1 MADIVDHNDHSG
13 SGAFSGKEKITEL
26 LNRRHKERE
35 IQIQAAK
42 LERQKDADETEAIQY
57 FEASFEEK
65 LKLIRDRL
73 EAVTGSDSKAQVFA
87 EVQNEIYDLQRY
99 LSTSTFF
106 LHEYKIKVCQNAI
119 NEVCKKL
126 DTLKNELIP
135 KKKFGF
141 KSKKT
146 VKINQDG
153 KDTMDKIG
161 TGADCEEG
169 DRMKWTFSNRKNELV
184 ILPRAM
190 VDDQTVTATNL
201 TDCIVRL
208 KGHSG
213 SLQFSKL
220 QNCLVICGPTSRSIF
235 LDDCTNCKFVVACQ
249 QLRCHRSKN
258 CDLYLKVTS
267 RAIIEDC
274 TRIQVAQYNNY
285 YDELQSDLI
294 KSGLDSEV
302 NNWNELD
309 DFNWLAT
316 DKPSP
321 NWSILDLDQT
331 ITDWNRYQEQF
342 KLNHTLC
349 ETIE

>member
-1 MADIVDHNDHSG
+1 MAEIVDPSDHTSSG
-13 SGAFSGKEKITEL
+13 FSGKEKITEI

-35 IQIQAAK
+35 IHIQAAK
-42 LERQKDADETEAIQY
+42 AERQKDADETEAIQY
-57 FEASFEEK
+57 FDSSFEQK
-65 LKLIRDRL
+65 VQLIRDSL
-73 EAVTGSDSKAQVFA
+73 DTVSNSDSKARIFA

-106 LHEYKIKVCQNAI
+106 LSEYKIKICQNTI
-119 NEVCKKL
+119 GELGKKL
-126 DTLKNELIP
+126 DHLKNELIP

-141 KSKKT
+141 KSKKI
-146 VKINQDG
+146 VKTNHDG
-153 KDTMDKIG
+153 KDTIDKIG
-161 TGADCEEG
+161 PGARSDAEG
-169 DRMKWTFSNRKNELV
+169 DRMKWTFSGRKNEL
-184 ILPRAM
+184 ILLPRETI
-190 VDDQTVTATNL
+190 DDQTVTATDLIN
-201 TDCIVRL
+201 CIVQL
-208 KGHSG
+208 EGHSG

-220 QNCLVICGPTSRSIF
+220 KNCLVICGPTSRSIF

-249 QLRCHRSKN
+249 QLRCHRSIN

-274 TRIQVAQYNNY
+274 KQIHVAEYNNS
-285 YDELQSDLI
+285 YDGLEDDLSH
-294 KSGLDSEV
+294 SGLDPVV

-321 NWSILDLDQT
+321 NWSILEQEHLVL
-331 ITDWNRYQEQF
+331 DWNAYQHQF
-342 KLNHTLC
+342 QQTFALC

>member
-1 MADIVDHNDHSG
+1 MAEIVDHSDPSG
-13 SGAFSGKEKITEL
+13 GFSGKEKITEI

-35 IQIQAAK
+35 TQIQAAK
-42 LERQKDADETEAIQY
+42 LERHKDADETEAIEY
-57 FEASFEEK
+57 FDSSFEHK
-65 LKLIRDRL
+65 LALIRNSL
-73 EAVTGSDSKAQVFA
+73 EAVSSSDSKAQVFA

-106 LHEYKIKVCQNAI
+106 LNEYKIKICQNAI
-119 NEVCKKL
+119 NEVCKHL

-141 KSKKT
+141 KSKKI
-146 VKINQDG
+146 VKTHQEG
-153 KDTMDKIG
+153 KDTLDKIG
-161 TGADCEEG
+161 PGANSEAEG
-169 DRMKWTFSNRKNELV
+169 DRMKWTFSSRNKELI
-184 ILPRAM
+184 ILPRSA
-190 VDDQTVTATNL
+190 VDDQTVTATDL

-208 KGHSG
+208 EGHSG

-274 TRIQVAQYNNY
+274 KQIQVAEYNNN
-285 YDELQSDLI
+285 YDELKNDLI
-294 KSGLDSEV
+294 KSGLDSSV

-321 NWSILDLDQT
+321 NWSVLDPDQT
-331 ITDWNRYQEQF
+331 VPDWNTYQKQF
-342 KLNHTLC
+342 QQTNSLC
-349 ETIE
+349 ETFE

>member
-1 MADIVDHNDHSG
+1 MAEIVDHSDHNSG
-13 SGAFSGKEKITEL
+13 FSGKEKITEI

-57 FEASFEEK
+57 FDSSFEQK
-65 LKLIRDRL
+65 VKLIRDSL
-73 EAVTGSDSKAQVFA
+73 DMVLNSDSKALIFA

-106 LHEYKIKVCQNAI
+106 LNEYKIKICQNTI
-119 NEVCKKL
+119 NDLGKKL

-141 KSKKT
+141 KSKKI
-146 VKINQDG
+146 VKTNHDG
-153 KDTMDKIG
+153 KDSIDKIG
-161 TGADCEEG
+161 PGLHPNGEG
-169 DRMKWTFSNRKNELV
+169 DRMKWTFSGRNNELIV
-184 ILPRAM
+184 LPRKII
-190 VDDQTVTATNL
+190 DEQTVTATDL
-201 TDCIVRL
+201 TNCIIRL
-208 KGHSG
+208 EGHSG

-220 QNCLVICGPTSRSIF
+220 NNCLVICGPTSRSIF

-274 TRIQVAQYNNY
+274 KQIHVAEYNNSY
-285 YDELQSDLI
+285 AGLEEDLAY
-294 KSGLDSEV
+294 SGLDPVV

-321 NWSILDLDQT
+321 NWSILNQEHNVL
-331 ITDWNRYQEQF
+331 DWNAYQDQF
-342 KLNHTLC
+342 QQSFSLRKTV
-349 ETIE
+349 E

>member
-1 MADIVDHNDHSG
+1 MADIVDHSDHGSSG
-13 SGAFSGKEKITEL
+13 FSGREKITEI

-57 FEASFEEK
+57 FEDCFEQK
-65 LKLIRDRL
+65 LKLIRGRL
-73 EAVTGSDSKAQVFA
+73 ETVQGSDSKARVFA

-106 LHEYKIKVCQNAI
+106 LNEYKIKICQNAI
-119 NEVCKKL
+119 NDVCKKL
-126 DTLKNELIP
+126 DALKNELIP

-153 KDTMDKIG
+153 KDTADKIG
-161 TGADCEEG
+161 AGANCEEG
-169 DRMKWTFSNRKNELV
+169 DRMKWTFSDRKNELIV
-184 ILPRAM
+184 LPRAV

-208 KGHSG
+208 EGHSG

-235 LDDCTNCKFVVACQ
+235 LDDCSNCKFVVACQ

-258 CDLYLKVTS
+258 CELYLKVTS

-274 TRIQVAQYNNY
+274 NQIKVAEYNNF
-285 YDELQSDLI
+285 YDGLQDDLVR
-294 KSGLDSEV
+294 SGLDSDV

-321 NWSILDLDQT
+321 NWSILDPDQT
-331 ITDWNRYQEQF
+331 VSDWNSYQKQF
-342 KLNHTLC
+342 QLTYALC
-349 ETIE
+349 ETFE